1 MKNNIKIIT
10 IIVVA
15 LVLTIGIKVN
25 ALGIPSTSN
34 NGNTVINVPIHKTD
48 EDGKA
53 LEGVEFTLTGLNSEA
68 VSYTSTYQKDGD
80 YLFKEATDV
89 HYYNP
94 TDFWWY
100 NDESD
105 TVNNNIDFLPKKYQ
119 DMIKNIKSWEDVEE
133 LKETSDFYVYQNTY
147 DSEAS
152 FQIIFP
158 VIIDETKVPNGY
170 EKQKI
175 VVPAGFSASLYDNSH
190 EGSIKREDYEGNL
203 NDINIDIETYI
214 TILTDD
220 LYLPAGYFTYE
231 DGVDYVEI
239 FDKVNKE
246 AAKTFEDEVWGFA
259 KYKDILVKEGF
270 NTKKVD
276 CSLKGKSTPINDDTP
291 RRVEFKFDEDI
302 TNTLCIIQLENKRV
316 IVNPETYGTVVVVL
330 ILAIASMTLPF
341 VRKAIKTN

>member
-25 ALGIPSTSN
+25 AVSSTSN

-68 VSYTSTYQKDGD
+68 VSYTSAYQKDGD

-89 HYYNP
+89 DYYSP
-94 TDFWWY
+94 TDYWWN
-100 NDESD
+100 NDEDD

-133 LKETSDFYVYQNTY
+133 LKETTDFYVYQNSY
-147 DSEAS
+147 DNEAS

-175 VVPAGFSASLYDNSH
+175 VVPAAFSASLYDNN
-190 EGSIKREDYEGNL
+190 EYIKREDYEGNL
-203 NDINIDIETYI
+203 NDININIETNIY
-214 TILTDD
+214 ILTDD
-220 LYLPAGYFTYE
+220 IYLPAGFFTYE

-246 AAKTFEDEVWGFA
+246 AAKTYEDGVWGFA

-276 CSLKGKSTPINDDTP
+276 CSLKGKSTPINDETV

-302 TNTLCIIQLENKRV
+302 TNTLCVIQLENKRV